1 MRSER
6 MCSRGCVRWPACQ
19 TCATSSCEEAPIAD
33 VRALPGIRY
42 HLARAGDLTTLVAP
56 PYDVIPESDL
66 ARYRALSPYN
76 VIRLIRPG
84 ADYEGAAK
92 TFEAWMRESVLEA
105 DPTSMYVHEVVFGG
119 RRRRDLIAAL
129 RLQPYED
136 RVVLPH
142 ERTHRGPKEDR
153 LALLRATGV
162 SLEPLWF
169 VYEGRGSGLTNIVD
183 VVSQRPPAVAFR
195 GPEGTAHRMWTISD
209 RALHAAVQAAM
220 EDLPVLIADGHHR
233 YETALAF
240 SEEVGGPLDA
250 ASRFTLA
257 LLTDLDDPGLEVL
270 PTHRV
275 LKAGVAITG
284 GEEMPSL
291 EATLEALRGR
301 VAAGTY
307 RDHRF
312 QVIPLEGE
320 VALVELHNQVIDN
333 ILGKRSPEDFLI
345 YTRDAAEAVRR
356 VDEGVGAAAFF
367 LAPPD
372 LRQVLKLAQE
382 GKTLPQKSTYFHP
395 KPPSGM
401 VFHRMDPGR
410 RL

>member
-1 MRSER
+1 M
-6 MCSRGCVRWPACQ
+6 GCQ
-19 TCATSSCEEAPIAD
+19 TCGTSSSREIPTAD
-33 VRALPGIRY
+33 VRAFPGIRY
-42 HLARAGDLTTLVAP
+42 HLARAGDPSSLVSP
-56 PYDVIPESDL
+56 PYDVIPEAQL
-66 ARYRALSPYN
+66 ERYRSLSPYN

-84 ADYEGAAK
+84 SDYQGAAK
-92 TFEAWMRESVLEA
+92 TFEEWVRDGILVP
-105 DPTSMYVHEVVFGG
+105 DPPSMYVHGVEFGG

-136 RVVLPH
+136 RVILPH

-153 LALLRATGV
+153 LALLRATNV

-169 VYEGRGSGLTNIVD
+169 TYEGRGAG
-183 VVSQRPPAVAFR
+183 VSAILDAVIARAPAVAFE
-195 GPEGTAHRMWTISD
+195 GPEGTKHRLWTVTD
-209 RALHAAVQAAM
+209 PVLHAAVHAAM
-220 EDLPVLIADGHHR
+220 SDLPVLIADGHHR
-233 YETALAF
+233 YETTLAH
-240 SEEVGGPLDA
+240 SQEVGGDADA

-275 LKAGVAITG
+275 LKAGVAVTG

-291 EATLEALRGR
+291 EATLAALPGR

-312 QVIPLEGE
+312 QLMELEGE
-320 VALVELHNQVIDN
+320 MALVELHRQVIDN
-333 ILGKRSPEDFLI
+333 ILGKRNPEDFLM
-345 YTRDAAEAVRR
+345 YTRDAAEAVRW
-356 VDEGVGAAAFF
+356 VDEGLGTAAFF
-367 LAPPD
+367 LPPPD

-401 VFHRMDPGR
+401 VFHRLDRDR

>member
-1 MRSER
+1 M
-6 MCSRGCVRWPACQ
+6 GCQ
-19 TCATSSCEEAPIAD
+19 TCATSSLVEAPIAD

-42 HLARAGDLTTLVAP
+42 NPGAGELSSLVAP
-56 PYDVIPESDL
+56 PYDVVPESEL
-66 ARYRALSPYN
+66 PRYRALSPYN
-76 VIRLIRPG
+76 VIRLTRPG
-84 ADYEGAAK
+84 SDYEGAAK
-92 TFEAWMRESVLEA
+92 TFEDWLQSGVLST
-105 DPTSMYVHEVVFGG
+105 DPPAMYVHEVDFGG

-153 LALLRATGV
+153 LALYRATNV
-162 SLEPLWF
+162 SFEPLWF
-169 VYEGRGSGLTNIVD
+169 VYEGRESGLARLLSGAVA
-183 VVSQRPPAVAFR
+183 SAPAVAFR
-195 GPEGTAHRMWTISD
+195 GPEGTEHRMWVVMD
-209 RALHAAVQAAM
+209 PAVHSAVHSAF
-220 EDLPVLIADGHHR
+220 EALPVLIADGHHR
-233 YETALAF
+233 YETALVH
-240 SEEVGGPLDA
+240 SEEVGGHADA

-275 LKAGVAITG
+275 LKAGIAVSG
-284 GEEMPSL
+284 GEDMPSL
-291 EATLEALRGR
+291 EDTLAALHGR

-312 QVIPLEGE
+312 QVLPLEGE
-320 VALVELHNQVIDN
+320 VALVELHRQVIDN
-333 ILGKRSPEDFLI
+333 ILGKRSPEDFLL
-345 YTRDAAEAVRR
+345 YTRDAAEAVRC
-356 VDEGVGAAAFF
+356 VDEGVGVGAFF
-367 LAPPD
+367 LDAPD

-382 GKTLPQKSTYFHP
+382 GKTLPQKSTYFYP

-401 VFHRMDPGR
+401 VFHRLDPGR

>member
-1 MRSER
+1 MRDRILE
-6 MCSRGCVRWPACQ
+6 P
-19 TCATSSCEEAPIAD
+19 D
-33 VRALPGIRY
+33 
-42 HLARAGDLTTLVAP
+42 P
-56 PYDVIPESDL
+56 P
-66 ARYRALSPYN
+66 
-76 VIRLIRPG
+76 
-84 ADYEGAAK
+84 
-92 TFEAWMRESVLEA
+92 
-105 DPTSMYVHEVVFGG
+105 SMYVHEVTFGG
-119 RRRRDLIAAL
+119 RRRLDLIAAL

-153 LALLRATGV
+153 LALLRATNV

-169 VYEGRGSGLTNIVD
+169 VYEGRQTGLAQILE
-183 VVSQRPPAVAFR
+183 RMAGRAPAVTFK
-195 GPEGTAHRMWTISD
+195 GPEGTEHRLWVISD
-209 RALHAAVQAAM
+209 PAIHGAVHGAF
-220 EDLPVLIADGHHR
+220 ESLPVLIADGHHR
-233 YETALAF
+233 YETSLAH
-240 SEEVGGPLDA
+240 SEEVGGDADA

-275 LKAGVAITG
+275 MKAGVAVTG

-301 VAAGTY
+301 VAAGAY

-312 QVIPLEGE
+312 QLIPLEGD
-320 VALVELHNQVIDN
+320 VAVVELHKQVIDN
-333 ILGKRSPEDFLI
+333 ILGKRSPEEYLL
-345 YTRDAAEAVRR
+345 YTRDAAEAVRW

-367 LAPPD
+367 LAPQD

-401 VFHRMDPGR
+401 VFHRLDPDR

>member
-1 MRSER
+1 M
-6 MCSRGCVRWPACQ
+6 
-19 TCATSSCEEAPIAD
+19 SSYGETPTAD
-33 VRALPGIRY
+33 VRAFPGIRY
-42 HLARAGDLTTLVAP
+42 HLARAGDLSVLVSP
-56 PYDVIPESDL
+56 PYDVIPEPEL
-66 ARYRALSPYN
+66 ERYRSLSPYN

-84 ADYEGAAK
+84 TDYEGAAA
-92 TFEAWMRESVLEA
+92 TFEEWTRNGILEP
-105 DPTSMYVHEVVFGG
+105 DPPSMYVHEVAFGG

-153 LALLRATGV
+153 LALLRATNV
-162 SLEPLWF
+162 SFEPLWF
-169 VYEGRGSGLTNIVD
+169 TYEGRGAGVSAILD
-183 VVSQRPPAVAFR
+183 VVTARPPAVAFG
-195 GPEGTAHRMWTISD
+195 GPEGTKQRLWTVSD
-209 RALHAAVQAAM
+209 PALHAAVHAAM
-220 EDLPVLIADGHHR
+220 RDLPVLIADGHHR
-233 YETALAF
+233 YETTLAH
-240 SEEVGGPLDA
+240 SLEVGGDADA

-275 LKAGVAITG
+275 LKAGVAVTG
-284 GEEMPSL
+284 GEDMPSL
-291 EATLEALRGR
+291 EATLAALRGR
-301 VAAGTY
+301 VAAGAY
-307 RDHRF
+307 REHRF
-312 QVIPLEGE
+312 QLLELEGE
-320 VALVELHNQVIDN
+320 VALVELHRQVIDN
-333 ILGKRSPEDFLI
+333 ILGKRNPEDFLI
-345 YTRDAAEAVRR
+345 YTRDAAEAVRW

-367 LAPPD
+367 LPPPD

-401 VFHRMDPGR
+401 VFHRLDPDR